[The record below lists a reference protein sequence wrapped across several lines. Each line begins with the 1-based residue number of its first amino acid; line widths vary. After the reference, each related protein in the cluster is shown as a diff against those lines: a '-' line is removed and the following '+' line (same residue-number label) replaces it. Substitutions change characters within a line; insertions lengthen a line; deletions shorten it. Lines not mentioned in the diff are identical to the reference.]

1 MALIDISRSISPA
14 TAVWPGDR
22 EVEWS
27 WTTRLGHDGASVNLG
42 SLRLSTHVG
51 SHADAPYHVDP
62 EGQTLDQLP
71 LSAFAGPVEVIE
83 VEDVTIRPGHV
94 SDVDAERVLVKTEAS
109 QVPDNKWPDSVVSA
123 QPDAIRRL
131 EEKDVVLFGTDAPS
145 VDPLNSTSL
154 PAHHALVDA
163 GIVNLEGLCLEGV
176 RPGLYTL
183 TAFPLKIPNADAAP
197 VRAVLHDE
205 PPVDRLQ

>member
-1 MALIDISRSISPA
+1 LIDISRSISPA
-14 TAVWPGDR
+14 TAVWPGDQ

-51 SHADAPYHVDP
+51 SHADAPFHVDAD
-62 EGQTLDQLP
+62 GRTLDQLP

-83 VEDVTIRPGHV
+83 VEDASIRPDHV
-94 SDVDAERVLVKTEAS
+94 SNVGAERVLVKTEAS
-109 QVPDNKWPDSVVSA
+109 QLPDTKWPDSVVSA

-131 EEKDVVLFGTDAPS
+131 EEEDVVLFGTDAPS

-154 PAHHALVDA
+154 PAHHALLEA

-176 RPGLYTL
+176 QPGLYTL

-205 PPVDRLQ
+205 TPVDRLQ